1 MKKKNDGAMSK
12 NIVRPV
18 WFKPVLIACSIML
31 AISALLGGAIACFRL
46 PVQSY
51 YNASEVAFKIPDIDK
66 GYVPQGMHY
75 EKIDEKTAYY
85 VLSGYMSNDKPSPL
99 YLLDAFGNLE
109 TSVTLMVENDGEGD
123 EYVDYYGH
131 CGGVAVYKDWV
142 YVTGKNKL
150 LVYDFKELCNAESGA
165 KLKPLGSISLKKSD
179 TDYVKT
185 SFVTVYEN
193 KLITGEFYRENGNNT
208 LESHAV
214 KTKAGEVNHALA
226 VEYSLNQSSYK
237 KNFGLASSPSKV
249 YSLPDKVQGI
259 ALTDDEMYLSTSYH
273 LAFSNILQYERND
286 IVRGDNKVTVF
297 GEEFNVCELNSQ
309 NVTKT
314 YKIAPMSEEIA
325 IVNSKLVVHCES
337 ACNKYIVGKF
347 TGSKV
352 VYATKLHKLK

>member
-1 MKKKNDGAMSK
+1 MKKFSN
-12 NIVRPV
+12 RPV
-18 WFKPVLIACSIML
+18 WFKPVIIACSIIL
-31 AISALLGGAIACFRL
+31 GISALLGSAIAYFRL

-75 EKIDEKTAYY
+75 EKVDEKTAYY

-99 YLLDAFGNLE
+99 YLLDMYGSLK
-109 TSVTLMVENDGEGD
+109 TSVTLMKEENG

-142 YVTGKNKL
+142 YVTGNCEL
-150 LVYDFKELCNAESGA
+150 IVYDFKELCSAQDGA
-165 KLKPLGSISLKKSD
+165 KLKPLGTISLKKSD
-179 TDYVKT
+179 TDYIKT

-193 KLITGEFYRENGNNT
+193 KLITGEFYRENGYNT
-208 LESHAV
+208 LESHAF
-214 KTKAGEVNHALA
+214 TTSTGEVNHALA
-226 VEYSLNQSSYK
+226 VEFTLGTTAYYK
-237 KNFGLASSPSKV
+237 KNFGLHENISKV
-249 YSLPDKVQGI
+249 YSLPNKVQGI
-259 ALTDDEMYLSTSYH
+259 ALTDEEMYLSTSYH
-273 LAFSNILQYERND
+273 LAFSYIYQYEKND
-286 IVRGDNKVTVF
+286 IVKSENKISVL
-297 GEEFNVCELNSQ
+297 GQEYNVYELDSQ

-347 TGSKV
+347 TGSKF

>member
-1 MKKKNDGAMSK
+1 MKKNST
-12 NIVRPV
+12 RPV
-18 WFKPVLIACSIML
+18 WFKPVLIVCSIVL
-31 AISALLGGAIACFRL
+31 GISALLGGAIACFRL

-75 EKIDEKTAYY
+75 EKVDNTTGYY

-99 YLLDAFGNLE
+99 YLLDVSGKLL
-109 TSVTLMVENDGEGD
+109 TSVSLLIQDKNG

-131 CGGVAVYKDWV
+131 CGGVAVYEDWV
-142 YVTGKNKL
+142 YVAGECEL
-150 LVYDFKELCNAESGA
+150 IVYDFKELCNAEDGA
-165 KLKPLGSISLKKSD
+165 KLKPLGKISLKKSD
-179 TDYVKT
+179 TDFVET
-185 SFVTVYEN
+185 SFVTVYKD
-193 KLITGEFYRENGNNT
+193 KLITGEFYRDGENY
-208 LESHAV
+208 LDSHKI
-214 KTKAGEVNHALA
+214 KTSTGDYNHSIA
-226 VEYSLNQSSYK
+226 VEYHLSTAYK
-237 KNFGLASSPSKV
+237 NNFGLASSPSKA

-273 LAFSNILQYERND
+273 FAFSYIRQYSKTD
-286 IVRGDNKVTVF
+286 IVKGENKITVL
-297 GEEFNVCELNSQ
+297 GKEFDVYELNSE
-309 NVTKT
+309 NVTKV

-325 IVNSKLVVHCES
+325 FVNSKLVVNCES

>member
-1 MKKKNDGAMSK
+1 MKKNST
-12 NIVRPV
+12 RPV
-18 WFKPVLIACSIML
+18 WFKPVLIVCSIVL
-31 AISALLGGAIACFRL
+31 GISALLGGAIACFRL

-75 EKIDEKTAYY
+75 EKVDNTTGYY

-99 YLLDAFGNLE
+99 YLLDMYGQLK
-109 TSVTLMVENDGEGD
+109 TGVSLTVEDENG

-142 YVTGKNKL
+142 YVAGNCEL
-150 LVYDFKELCNAESGA
+150 IVYDFKELCNAENGA
-165 KLKPLGSISLKKSD
+165 KLKPLGKISLKKSEN
-179 TDYVKT
+179 DYVET
-185 SFVTVYEN
+185 SFVTVYEE
-193 KLITGEFYRENGNNT
+193 KLITGEFYRDGEKY
-208 LESHAV
+208 LDSHKI
-214 KTKAGEVNHALA
+214 KTDSGDYNHSIA
-226 VEYSLNQSSYK
+226 VEYHLSTAYK
-237 KNFGLASSPSKV
+237 NNFGLASSPSKA

-273 LAFSNILQYERND
+273 LDFSYIHYYLTNNFKKHTDKIKILD
-286 IVRGDNKVTVF
+286 GDLTLY
-297 GEEFNVCELNSQ
+297 ELNSE
-309 NVTKT
+309 NVTKV

-325 IVNSKLVVHCES
+325 FVNSKLVVNCES

>member
-1 MKKKNDGAMSK
+1 MKKTSF
-12 NIVRPV
+12 RPF
-18 WFKPVLIACSIML
+18 WFKPVLIICSVL
-31 AISALLGGAIACFRL
+31 LGISALLGGAVAYFRL

-51 YNASEVAFKIPDIDK
+51 YNASDALFKIPDIDN

-75 EKIDEKTAYY
+75 EWVVDENTAYY

-99 YLLDAFGNLE
+99 YLLDMYGQLK
-109 TSVTLMVENDGEGD
+109 TGVTLTVEDENGEF
-123 EYVDYYGH
+123 VDYYGH
-131 CGGVAVYKDWV
+131 CGGVAVYKNWV
-142 YVTGKNKL
+142 YVTGDCKL
-150 LVYDFKELCNAESGA
+150 IVYDFKELCNAESGA

-273 LAFSNILQYERND
+273 LAFSNIFQYQRND
-286 IVRGDNKVTVF
+286 IVKGDNEVTVF
-297 GEEFNVCELNSQ
+297 GEKFSVYELNSQ

-325 IVNSKLVVHCES
+325 IVNSKLVVNCES

-347 TGSKV
+347 TGSKF